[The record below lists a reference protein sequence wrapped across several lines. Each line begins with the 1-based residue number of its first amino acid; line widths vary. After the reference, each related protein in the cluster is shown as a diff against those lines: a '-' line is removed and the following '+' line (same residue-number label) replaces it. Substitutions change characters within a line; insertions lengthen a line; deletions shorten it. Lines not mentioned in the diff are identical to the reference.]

1 MKHVYTANAP
11 FRLGKPITSC
21 SASIKEYR
29 FKSVEDFKSFLRYI
43 YHEYMN
49 KGYEVCHKDKE
60 FEVHF
65 GDIVLYVHRM
75 DIGKFTVTFIEFE

>member
-1 MKHVYTANAP
+1 MKCVYIANAP
-11 FRLGKPITSC
+11 FRLGRPITSC

-29 FKSVEDFKSFLRYI
+29 FKDVEDFKSFLRYI
-43 YHEYMN
+43 HSEYMN
-49 KGYEVCHKDKE
+49 KGYEVCYRDEE
-60 FEVHF
+60 FEVHS